1 MQSKASH
8 YENGTGVIGGS
19 YYGNRI
25 MQLKGPIEE
34 IGLVVDGLQIQL
46 RCQLVFWVLKLKPFR
61 Y

>member
-1 MQSKASH
+1 MASH
-8 YENGTGVIGGS
+8 YANGTGVIGES

-25 MQLKGPIEE
+25 MQLKCPIEE

-46 RCQLVFWVLKLKPFR
+46 RFQSVFWVLKVKPFR